1 MKKQIIMAGLASLL
15 SFPVLFSE
23 EIKLETEMDKISHII
38 GHDIGSNLKRID
50 GLNIEVFLSS
60 FKAARE
66 GKELQISQE
75 QVQSIMQAFQQK
87 MQQEEMAKQAKAGEA
102 NIKKG
107 QDYLAVNAKK
117 EGVKTTKSGLQYKV
131 IKTGAGAIPK
141 SSDTISAHY
150 HGTLINGTTFDSSYD
165 RGQPATFPVTGV
177 IPGWVEALQLM
188 NVGSVWELT
197 IPSEL
202 AYGANPR
209 PGGPIGP
216 NEVLIFKIELLS
228 IQ

>member
-1 MKKQIIMAGLASLL
+1 MKKQILAACMVGML

-23 EIKLETEMDKISHII
+23 EMKLETEMDKISHII
-38 GHDIGSNLKRID
+38 GHDIGSNLKRIE
-50 GLNIEVFLSS
+50 GLNIDVFLES

-75 QVQSIMQAFQQK
+75 QVQTIMMAFQQK
-87 MQQEEMAKQAKAGEA
+87 MQQEEMAKQAKVGEE
-102 NIKKG
+102 NLKKG
-107 QDYLAVNAKK
+107 QAYLAANNKK
-117 EGVKTTKSGLQYKV
+117 DGVKTTDSGLQYKV
-131 IKTGAGAIPK
+131 IKTGTGAVPK

-150 HGTLINGTTFDSSYD
+150 HGTLIDGTTFDSSYD

-177 IPGWVEALQLM
+177 IPGWVEALQMM

-197 IPSEL
+197 IPAEL